1 VAFKLKDLII
11 DVLHRDDA
19 GLLCGPATKPAD
31 AARAEPCG
39 PATKPDAAR
48 AEPCGPATKPDAARA
63 ESCGPATKPEPA
75 AARICGP
82 ATITGELAR
91 ICGPATLFGGLH
103 ADDLATLKRQ
113 LEEALARVKENE
125 PEEPSMPQSLAE
137 VEDLEK
143 KLQGALDELREYKKG
158 LA

>member
-39 PATKPDAAR
+39 PATKPEAGLL
-48 AEPCGPATKPDAARA
+48 CGPATKPDP
-63 ESCGPATKPEPA
+63 G

-113 LEEALARVKENE
+113 LEEALARVRENV
-125 PEEPSMPQSLAE
+125 PEEHSMPQSLAE

-143 KLQGALDELREYKKG
+143 KLQGALDELREHKKG

>member
-1 VAFKLKDLII
+1 MAFKLKDLII

-48 AEPCGPATKPDAARA
+48 AEP
-63 ESCGPATKPEPA
+63 CGPATKPEPA

-113 LEEALARVKENE
+113 LEEALARVKENV

>member
-1 VAFKLKDLII
+1 MAFKLKDLII

-19 GLLCGPATKPAD
+19 GLLCGPATKPD
-31 AARAEPCG
+31 AGLLCG
-39 PATKPDAAR
+39 PATKPDPGR
-48 AEPCGPATKPDAARA
+48 LCGPATKPDP
-63 ESCGPATKPEPA
+63 G

-82 ATITGELAR
+82 ATITPELAR

-113 LEEALARVKENE
+113 LEEALSRVKENAPDE
-125 PEEPSMPQSLAE
+125 HSMPQSLAE
-137 VEDLEK
+137 VEELEK

>member
-11 DVLHRDDA
+11 DVLHRDNA
-19 GLLCGPATKPAD
+19 GLLCGPATKPGD
-31 AARAEPCG
+31 GARAEPCG
-39 PATKPDAAR
+39 PATKPDGAR
-48 AEPCGPATKPDAARA
+48 AEPCGPATKPAP
-63 ESCGPATKPEPA
+63 G

-82 ATITGELAR
+82 ATITPELAR

-113 LEEALARVKENE
+113 LEEALARVKENAPDE
-125 PEEPSMPQSLAE
+125 HSMPQSLAE
-137 VEDLEK
+137 VEELEK

-158 LA
+158 LS